1 MPDAAYYRAW
11 RAAHPEYRARQN
23 GLRNARRR
31 LNGRS
36 DRPALPVRVRA
47 RPRSEPPPVPEI
59 NQVDLRHALYER
71 GVSIVG
77 GFRKPQGGTFVFAS
91 ELIHAEA
98 IQVAVLAILE
108 RRDPRKAV
116 AAFKTREYGWLR
128 STRSLTGLVDE
139 QFTGEVAA

>member
-11 RAAHPEYRARQN
+11 RAEHPEYRARQN
-23 GLRNARRR
+23 RLRNERRR

-36 DRPALPVRVRA
+36 DRRRPPVRVLSG
-47 RPRSEPPPVPEI
+47 PRVGLPAVPEI

-71 GVSIVG
+71 AVAVVG
-77 GFRKPQGGTFVFAS
+77 AMRKPQGGTFVFAS
-91 ELIHAEA
+91 ELIHSEA
-98 IQVAVLAILE
+98 IQVAVLALLE

-116 AAFKTREYGWLR
+116 AAFRSREYGWLR
-128 STRSLTGLVDE
+128 STRPLTGLADE